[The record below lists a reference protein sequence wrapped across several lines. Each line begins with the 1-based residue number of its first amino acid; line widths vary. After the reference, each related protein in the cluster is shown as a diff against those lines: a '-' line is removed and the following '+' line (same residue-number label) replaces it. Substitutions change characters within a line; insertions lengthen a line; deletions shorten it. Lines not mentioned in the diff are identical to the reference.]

1 MNTALLATTIALLV
15 AVLGLAFLVLGALR
29 ALGVLNWRLDQLE
42 ATRPGRLGRDG
53 IKPGRKAP
61 DFTLESVAHG
71 DVSLRDFLGRKVLLV
86 FTQAGCGP
94 CHAIAPELGRLHAK
108 GEHQVLVVND
118 GEPAETRQW
127 AVEARARFPVLM
139 QRKFSVAR
147 RYEVFATPFAFVI
160 DEQGVVRANGVA
172 GTAQYLGYVLAGV
185 GNRGKKRH
193 DEPESDS
200 TVESASGQP
209 LLERS

>member
-1 MNTALLATTIALLV
+1 MNHALFAATIVLLV

-42 ATRPGRLGRDG
+42 ATRPSRLGREG

-71 DVSLRDFLGRKVLLV
+71 AVSLHDFLGRKVLLV

-94 CHAIAPELGRLHAK
+94 CRAIAPELGRLHAQ

-127 AVEARARFPVLM
+127 AVEARARFPVLL
-139 QRKFSVAR
+139 QSKLSVAR
-147 RYEVFATPFAFVI
+147 RYEVLATPFAFLI
-160 DEQGVVRANGVA
+160 DEQGVVRSNGIA
-172 GTAQYLGYVLAGV
+172 GTAQYLGYVLGGV
-185 GNRGKKRH
+185 GDRGKERH
-193 DEPESDS
+193 GEPESDS
-200 TVESASGQP
+200 TVESGSGEP